1 MTRMA
6 DLKNGDKFLYNQQ
19 EYLRIPDERL
29 SCCKVF
35 NAQSVATGEKIQV
48 VPITEVEV
56 IQSNNS

>member
-1 MTRMA
+1 MV

-19 EYLRIPDERL
+19 EYVRIPDERV

-35 NAQSVATGEKIQV
+35 NAQCVATGEKIQI

-56 IQSNNS
+56 IQS